1 MSNSYFRYG
10 PTLVI
15 HEPLGPPSPE
25 AKRVWREVREAK
37 ARGRE
42 WVRVKVLGSSG
53 LLIRVRTDSYH
64 LGYKLDPTKQEM
76 RPRLG
81 PCDRTGL
88 DLAIYLV
95 MVFEKEL
102 DRLRI
107 TNPPF
112 DEWPVYAALFSKRKS
127 TDVLDVGSFN
137 GVQQKLLRLFAWLVQ
152 HFHFRR
158 DPIITKPRAGD
169 LADGTVQQR
178 LLKEMAY
185 FKASRRATEDYDD
198 YDINAIFC
206 TDDDVAYDDDRPDM
220 SAAELARHFEDRDE
234 SDEDDEH
241 GPEAAGF
248 GITEID
254 PEDPKWR

>member
-1 MSNSYFRYG
+1 MDRDEQLLYVPN
-10 PTLVI
+10 LVI
-15 HEPLGPPSPE
+15 HEPLPPPSPE
-25 AKRVWREVREAK
+25 AERVWREVREAK
-37 ARGRE
+37 ARDRE
-42 WVRVKVLGSSG
+42 WVRVKVLGCSG
-53 LLIRVRTDSYH
+53 LLIRARTDSYH
-64 LGYKLDPTKQEM
+64 LGYKLDPTKQEL

-81 PCDRTGL
+81 SCDRTPL

-95 MVFEKEL
+95 MLFEKEL

-127 TDVLDVGSFN
+127 TDVWDVGSFN
-137 GVQQKLLRLFAWLVQ
+137 GIQQKLLQLFVWLVSY
-152 HFHFRR
+152 FHFRR

-185 FKASRRATEDYDD
+185 FKASRRATEDY
-198 YDINAIFC
+198 YDINAMFC

-234 SDEDDEH
+234 SDQDNEY
-241 GPEAAGF
+241 GPEGAGF
-248 GITEID
+248 SIIEIH
-254 PEDPKWR
+254 PEDPKWRR

>member
-1 MSNSYFRYG
+1 MSNSYFSYC
-10 PTLVI
+10 PNLVV
-15 HEPLGPPSPE
+15 HEVLGPPSPE
-25 AKRVWREVREAK
+25 AKRAWQEVREAK
-37 ARGRE
+37 AHGRE
-42 WVRVKVLGSSG
+42 WVRVKVRGSSG
-53 LLIRVRTDSYH
+53 LLIRVSTDSYH
-64 LGYKLDPTKQEM
+64 LGYKFDPTKQEL

-81 PCDRTGL
+81 PCGRTGL

-112 DEWPVYAALFSKRKS
+112 DEWPVYAALFSRRKS
-127 TDVLDVGSFN
+127 TDVLDVGGFN
-137 GVQQKLLRLFAWLVQ
+137 KAQWGLLRLFTWLVQ
-152 HFHFRR
+152 YFHYRR
-158 DPIITKPRAGD
+158 DQIIAKPRAGD

-178 LLKEMAY
+178 LLKEMAH

-234 SDEDDEH
+234 SDEDNEY
-241 GPEAAGF
+241 GPEGAGF
-248 GITEID
+248 SIID
-254 PEDPKWR
+254 REDPKWR